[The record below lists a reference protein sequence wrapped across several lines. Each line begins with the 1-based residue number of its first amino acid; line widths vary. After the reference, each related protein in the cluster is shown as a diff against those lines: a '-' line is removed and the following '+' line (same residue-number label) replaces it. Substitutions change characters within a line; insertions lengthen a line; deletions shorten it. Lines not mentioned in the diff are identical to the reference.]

1 MKSVF
6 IAAAAS
12 LLAAA
17 PASAVTYDLYD
28 SFNGLASAGNFNFI
42 QFQASNLNA
51 RSPLKAAGTC
61 YPGVQCLTFNGVI
74 TTETNLLFLKN
85 VSGATI
91 NFGGNNFLASTLIFH
106 PGKTYDAGVIF
117 VAPTTGYY
125 RGNAAFSLTTTNT
138 PTGVKLSNYKL
149 SSSGVMTKLSDILL
163 SASKRSDSASG
174 TIFLNAGEGMGF
186 GINSNGTLATSNDN
200 DSTSISYQ
208 IEAIPEPAS
217 WMLLIAGF
225 GMTGAVLRRRPTP
238 AAA

>member
-1 MKSVF
+1 MV
-6 IAAAAS
+6 
-12 LLAAA
+12 
-17 PASAVTYDLYD
+17 
-28 SFNGLASAGNFNFI
+28 
-42 QFQASNLNA
+42 
-51 RSPLKAAGTC
+51 
-61 YPGVQCLTFNGVI
+61 
-74 TTETNLLFLKN
+74 
-85 VSGATI
+85 
-91 NFGGNNFLASTLIFH
+91 FH

-186 GINSNGTLATSNDN
+186 GINANGTLPTSNN
-200 DSTSISYQ
+200 HDSTSISYQ

>member
-1 MKSVF
+1 MV
-6 IAAAAS
+6 
-12 LLAAA
+12 
-17 PASAVTYDLYD
+17 
-28 SFNGLASAGNFNFI
+28 
-42 QFQASNLNA
+42 
-51 RSPLKAAGTC
+51 
-61 YPGVQCLTFNGVI
+61 
-74 TTETNLLFLKN
+74 
-85 VSGATI
+85 
-91 NFGGNNFLASTLIFH
+91 FH

-117 VAPTTGYY
+117 VAPTAGYY

-149 SSSGVMTKLSDILL
+149 SSSGVMTKLSDLLL

-186 GINSNGTLATSNDN
+186 GINDNGTLASSTDN

>member
-6 IAAAAS
+6 IAAVAS

-17 PASAVTYDLYD
+17 PTSAVTYDLYD

-74 TTETNLLFLKN
+74 TTETNLFFLKN

-149 SSSGVMTKLSDILL
+149 SSSGVMTKLSDLLL

-186 GINSNGTLATSNDN
+186 GINLNGTLATSNDH

>member
-74 TTETNLLFLKN
+74 TTETNLFFVKN

-149 SSSGVMTKLSDILL
+149 SSSGVMTKLSDLLL

-186 GINSNGTLATSNDN
+186 GINDNGTLASSTDN

>member
-1 MKSVF
+1 MV
-6 IAAAAS
+6 
-12 LLAAA
+12 
-17 PASAVTYDLYD
+17 
-28 SFNGLASAGNFNFI
+28 
-42 QFQASNLNA
+42 
-51 RSPLKAAGTC
+51 
-61 YPGVQCLTFNGVI
+61 
-74 TTETNLLFLKN
+74 
-85 VSGATI
+85 
-91 NFGGNNFLASTLIFH
+91 FH

-149 SSSGVMTKLSDILL
+149 SSSGVMTKLSDLLL

-186 GINSNGTLATSNDN
+186 GINDNGTLATSTDN

>member
-1 MKSVF
+1 MT
-6 IAAAAS
+6 
-12 LLAAA
+12 L
-17 PASAVTYDLYD
+17 
-28 SFNGLASAGNFNFI
+28 
-42 QFQASNLNA
+42 NL
-51 RSPLKAAGTC
+51 
-61 YPGVQCLTFNGVI
+61 
-74 TTETNLLFLKN
+74 
-85 VSGATI
+85 
-91 NFGGNNFLASTLIFH
+91 GGNNILASTLVFH

-163 SASKRSDSASG
+163 SASKPSDSASG